1 MEQEIVS
8 HSVVIALGSNKG
20 DKAKNLNAA
29 IQLIESRVGEVVKVS
44 QIFKNPAQG
53 FESEN
58 EFFNACLMCKTQ
70 LDPTQTLSELK
81 AIEKQLG
88 RIKTKETYE
97 DRLIDL
103 DIIFYDQLIIETEN
117 LQIPHTEY
125 HKRDFVLIPLLELFD
140 FKDPKTLL
148 NISQLIR

>member
-58 EFFNACLMCKTQ
+58 EFFNACLIE
-70 LDPTQTLSELK
+70 PTTSSISDDCD
-81 AIEKQLG
+81 AIKSNFCSFTRNG
-88 RIKTKETYE
+88 
-97 DRLIDL
+97 
-103 DIIFYDQLIIETEN
+103 
-117 LQIPHTEY
+117 
-125 HKRDFVLIPLLELFD
+125 
-140 FKDPKTLL
+140 L
-148 NISQLIR
+148 NFTT